1 MPQRTMSRPTTSRR
15 TTMIAAFGI
24 GLAVIVGFSLFSLSA
39 GGHVAG
45 PTHIEPGN
53 IGLVLD
59 TYTGDLE
66 PKYMAAGTHYNGPW
80 ETVIEVPTMQR
91 TISLTN
97 TDKDS
102 AGNVE
107 ARAVEVNTPTNML
120 TVDVS
125 CQYHIDPDKADD
137 LWRKFH
143 EQFENLDE
151 FEAIQLE
158 PAVKEAVNYSMG
170 DMDTMKALTTAG
182 KQETEQQALKLL
194 NDEWEPQGII
204 FSNFM
209 VRGVE
214 QDEETKKLLSSTLA
228 MQQQISN
235 AQLALQQQRID
246 NETLLQ
252 QARADAKI
260 NQLQNST
267 LTDLYIQDQELG
279 QVKKMYLPS
288 KDLMGLLNK

>member
-1 MPQRTMSRPTTSRR
+1 MPKYTSGTSKRTKT
-15 TTMIAAFGI
+15 IAAAGI
-24 GLAVIVGFSLFSLSA
+24 GLAVIAGFSIFSLSA

-66 PKYMAAGTHYNGPW
+66 PKYMSAGTHYNGPW

-97 TDKDS
+97 SDKD
-102 AGNVE
+102 AQGNVS
-107 ARAVEVNTPTNML
+107 ARAVQVNTPTNML

-125 CQYHIDPDKADD
+125 CQYHIDPDKSGD

-235 AQLALQQQRID
+235 AQLALQQQKID

-252 QARADAKI
+252 QARTDAKI

-267 LTDLYIQDQELG
+267 LTDLYVQDQELG
-279 QVKKMYLPS
+279 QVKKLYLPS
-288 KDLMGLLNK
+288 KDLMGLLSK

>member
-1 MPQRTMSRPTTSRR
+1 MPKR
-15 TTMIAAFGI
+15 TTGTSKRTKGIAFVGI
-24 GLAVIVGFSLFSLSA
+24 GLAVIAGFSIFSLSA

-66 PKYMAAGTHYNGPW
+66 PKYMSAGTHYNGPW

-97 TDKDS
+97 SDKDAQGAVS
-102 AGNVE
+102 P
-107 ARAVEVNTPTNML
+107 RAVQVNTPTNML

-143 EQFENLDE
+143 EQFEHLDE

-194 NDEWEPQGII
+194 NDEWQPQGII

-214 QDEETKKLLSSTLA
+214 QDEETKKLLSSTLT

-235 AQLALQQQRID
+235 AQLALQQQKID

-252 QARADAKI
+252 QARTDAKI

-267 LTDLYIQDQELG
+267 LTDLYVQDQELG
-279 QVKKMYLPS
+279 QVKKLYLPS
-288 KDLMGLLNK
+288 KDLMGLLSK

>member
-1 MPQRTMSRPTTSRR
+1 MSKRTKA
-15 TTMIAAFGI
+15 IGAFGLV
-24 GLAVIVGFSLFSLSA
+24 LAAVVGYLIFSLSI
-39 GGHVAG
+39 GGHAAG

-59 TYTGDLE
+59 TYSGDLE
-66 PKYMAAGTHYNGPW
+66 PHYMSAGTHYNGPW

-97 TDKDS
+97 TDRDAS
-102 AGNVE
+102 GAVTT
-107 ARAVEVNTPTNML
+107 RAIQVNTPTNIL

-125 CQYHIDPDKADD
+125 CQYHVDPDKADD

-143 EQFENLDE
+143 EQFENTDE

-158 PAVKEAVNYSMG
+158 PAVKEAVNYAMG
-170 DMDTMKALTTAG
+170 DMDTMKALTTVG

-194 NDEWEPQGII
+194 NDEWEPQGIV

-214 QDEETKKLLSSTLA
+214 QDDETKKLLSSTLA
-228 MQQQISN
+228 KQQEISN
-235 AQLALQQQRID
+235 AQLALQQQQID

-252 QARADAKI
+252 QARADAKV
-260 NQLQNST
+260 NRLQNST
-267 LTDLYIQDQELG
+267 LTDLYLQDQELG
-279 QVKKMYLPS
+279 QVKRMYLPS
-288 KDLMGLLNK
+288 KDLMSLLNK

>member
-1 MPQRTMSRPTTSRR
+1 M
-15 TTMIAAFGI
+15 
-24 GLAVIVGFSLFSLSA
+24 
-39 GGHVAG
+39 
-45 PTHIEPGN
+45 
-53 IGLVLD
+53 VLD
-59 TYTGDLE
+59 TYSGDLE
-66 PKYMAAGTHYNGPW
+66 PHYMSAGTHYNGPW

-97 TDKDS
+97 NDKDAS
-102 AGNVE
+102 GSIT
-107 ARAVEVNTPTNML
+107 ARAIQVNTPTNIL

-143 EQFENLDE
+143 EQFENTDE
-151 FEAIQLE
+151 FEAVQLE

-194 NDEWEPQGII
+194 NDEWEPQGIV

-228 MQQQISN
+228 KQQEISN
-235 AQLALQQQRID
+235 AQLALQQQKID

-252 QARADAKI
+252 QARADAKV
-260 NQLQNST
+260 NRLQNST
-267 LTDLYIQDQELG
+267 LTDLYLQDQELG
-279 QVKKMYLPS
+279 QVKRLYLPS
-288 KDLMGLLNK
+288 KDLMNLLNK

>member
-1 MPQRTMSRPTTSRR
+1 MSRR
-15 TTMIAAFGI
+15 TVGI
-24 GLAVIVGFSLFSLSA
+24 GIIGLGLAIVIGFLIFSLSA

-53 IGLVLD
+53 VGLVLD
-59 TYTGDLE
+59 TYTGNLE
-66 PKYMAAGTHYNGPW
+66 PHYMSAGTHYNGPW

-97 TDKDS
+97 SDQNAQGGT
-102 AGNVE
+102 NQ
-107 ARAVEVNTPTNML
+107 RAVQVNTPTNIL

-143 EQFENLDE
+143 EQFEDMNE

-158 PAVKEAVNYSMG
+158 PAVKEAVNYAMG
-170 DMDTMKALTTAG
+170 DMDTMKALTTVG

-194 NDEWEPQGII
+194 NDEWSPQGIV

-214 QDEETKKLLSSTLA
+214 QDDETRKLLSSTLA
-228 MQQQISN
+228 KQQEISN
-235 AQLALQQQRID
+235 AQLALQQQKID
-246 NETLLQ
+246 NKTILQ

-267 LTDLYIQDQELG
+267 LTDLYLQDQELG
-279 QVKKMYLPS
+279 QVKRLYLPS
-288 KDLMGLLNK
+288 KDLMGLFSK

>member
-1 MPQRTMSRPTTSRR
+1 MSKR
-15 TTMIAAFGI
+15 TTGIAAAGL
-24 GLAVIVGFSLFSLSA
+24 GLAAAAGFLIFSLAA

-59 TYTGDLE
+59 TYTGNLE
-66 PKYMAAGTHYNGPW
+66 PKYMSAGTHFNGPW

-97 TDKDS
+97 SDHDS
-102 AGNVE
+102 SGAVE
-107 ARAVEVNTPTNML
+107 SRAVQVNTPTNML
-120 TVDVS
+120 TVDVG

-194 NDEWEPQGII
+194 NDEWQPQGIV

-209 VRGVE
+209 VRGVQ
-214 QDEETKKLLSSTLA
+214 QDAETQKLLSSTLA

-235 AQLALQQQRID
+235 AQLALQQQKID

-260 NQLQNST
+260 NVLQNST
-267 LTDLYIQDQELG
+267 LTDLYVQDQELG
-279 QVKKMYLPS
+279 HVKKLYLPS

>member
-1 MPQRTMSRPTTSRR
+1 MSRR
-15 TTMIAAFGI
+15 TKTIGGI
-24 GLAVIVGFSLFSLSA
+24 GLVLAAIVVYLIFSLSV
-39 GGHVAG
+39 GGHAAG

-59 TYTGDLE
+59 TYSGNLE
-66 PKYMAAGTHYNGPW
+66 PRYMSAGTHYNGPW

-97 TDKDS
+97 TDKD
-102 AGNVE
+102 AGGNIT
-107 ARAVEVNTPTNML
+107 ARAIQVNTPTNIL

-143 EQFENLDE
+143 EQFENTDE

-170 DMDTMKALTTAG
+170 DMDTMKALTTVG

-209 VRGVE
+209 VRGIE
-214 QDEETKKLLSSTLA
+214 QDDETKKLLSSTLA
-228 MQQQISN
+228 KQQEISN
-235 AQLALQQQRID
+235 AQLALQQQKID

-252 QARADAKI
+252 QARADAKV
-260 NQLQNST
+260 NRLQNST
-267 LTDLYIQDQELG
+267 LTDLYLQDQELG
-279 QVKKMYLPS
+279 QVKRMYLPS
-288 KDLMGLLNK
+288 KDLMSLLNK

>member
-1 MPQRTMSRPTTSRR
+1 MSKRTKA
-15 TTMIAAFGI
+15 IGAFGLV
-24 GLAVIVGFSLFSLSA
+24 LAAVVAYLVFSLSV

-59 TYTGDLE
+59 TYSGNLE
-66 PKYMAAGTHYNGPW
+66 PHYMSAGTHYNGPW

-97 TDKDS
+97 NDKDA
-102 AGNVE
+102 AGNVTS
-107 ARAVEVNTPTNML
+107 RAIQVNTPTNIL

-143 EQFENLDE
+143 EQFENTDE

-170 DMDTMKALTTAG
+170 DMDTMKALTTVG

-194 NDEWEPQGII
+194 NDEWAPQGIV

-209 VRGVE
+209 VRGIE

-228 MQQQISN
+228 KQQEISN
-235 AQLALQQQRID
+235 AQLALQQQQID

-252 QARADAKI
+252 QARADAKV
-260 NQLQNST
+260 NRLQNST
-267 LTDLYIQDQELG
+267 LTDLYLQDQELG
-279 QVKKMYLPS
+279 QVKRMYLPS
-288 KDLMGLLNK
+288 KDLMNLLNK

>member
-1 MPQRTMSRPTTSRR
+1 MSKRTKA
-15 TTMIAAFGI
+15 IGAI
-24 GLAVIVGFSLFSLSA
+24 GLVLGAVVLYLIFSLSV
-39 GGHVAG
+39 GGHAAG

-59 TYTGDLE
+59 TYSGDLE
-66 PKYMAAGTHYNGPW
+66 PHYMSAGTHYNGPW

-97 TDKDS
+97 NDKDAS
-102 AGNVE
+102 GSIT
-107 ARAVEVNTPTNML
+107 ARAIQVNTPTNIL

-143 EQFENLDE
+143 EQFENTDE
-151 FEAIQLE
+151 FEAVQLE

-194 NDEWEPQGII
+194 NDEWEPQGIV

-228 MQQQISN
+228 KQQEISN
-235 AQLALQQQRID
+235 AQLALQQQKID

-252 QARADAKI
+252 QARADAKV
-260 NQLQNST
+260 NRLQNST
-267 LTDLYIQDQELG
+267 LTDLYLQDQELG
-279 QVKKMYLPS
+279 QVKRLYLPS
-288 KDLMGLLNK
+288 KDLMNLLNK

>member
-1 MPQRTMSRPTTSRR
+1 MSRR
-15 TTMIAAFGI
+15 TKTIGTI
-24 GLAVIVGFSLFSLSA
+24 GLLLAGVGIYLAFSLSV
-39 GGHVAG
+39 GGHAAG

-66 PKYMAAGTHYNGPW
+66 PKYMNAGTHYNGPW

-97 TDKDS
+97 SDKDKS
-102 AGNVE
+102 GEVTSQAIQ
-107 ARAVEVNTPTNML
+107 VNTPTNIL
-120 TVDVS
+120 AVDVS

-143 EQFENLDE
+143 EQFENTDE
-151 FEAIQLE
+151 FEAVQLE
-158 PAVKEAVNYSMG
+158 PAVKESVNYAMG

-194 NDEWEPQGII
+194 NDEWEPQGIV

-209 VRGVE
+209 VRGIE
-214 QDEETKKLLSSTLA
+214 QDDETKKLLSSTLA
-228 MQQQISN
+228 KQQEISN
-235 AQLALQQQRID
+235 AQLALQQQQID

-252 QARADAKI
+252 QAKADAKV
-260 NQLQNST
+260 NRLQNST
-267 LTDLYIQDQELG
+267 LTDLYLQDQELS
-279 QVKKMYLPS
+279 QVKKLYLPS
-288 KDLMGLLNK
+288 KDLMNLLNK

>member
-1 MPQRTMSRPTTSRR
+1 MSKR
-15 TTMIAAFGI
+15 TTGIAVAGI
-24 GLAVIVGFSLFSLSA
+24 GLAAVAGFTIFSLSA
-39 GGHVAG
+39 GGHVVG

-59 TYTGDLE
+59 TYTGNLE
-66 PKYMAAGTHYNGPW
+66 PKYMSAGTHYNGPW

-97 TDKDS
+97 TDKD
-102 AGNVE
+102 AQGNVS
-107 ARAVEVNTPTNML
+107 ARAVQVNTPTNML

-143 EQFENLDE
+143 EQFENTDE

-194 NDEWEPQGII
+194 NDEWGPQGIV

-214 QDEETKKLLSSTLA
+214 QDAETQKLLSSTLA

-235 AQLALQQQRID
+235 AQLALQQQQID

-260 NQLQNST
+260 NRLQNSA
-267 LTDLYIQDQELG
+267 LTDLYVQDQELG
-279 QVKKMYLPS
+279 QVKKLYLPS
-288 KDLMGLLNK
+288 KDLMGLLGK